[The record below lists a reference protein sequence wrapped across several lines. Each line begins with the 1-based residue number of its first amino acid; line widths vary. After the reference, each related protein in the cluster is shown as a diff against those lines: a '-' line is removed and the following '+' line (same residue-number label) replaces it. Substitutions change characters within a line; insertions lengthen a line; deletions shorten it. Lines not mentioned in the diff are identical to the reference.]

1 MSTQRT
7 SEAGENSTKNQEDVN
22 SSKDF
27 NMHHLCELPVVLER
41 VFSTDMDPYRAQLIV
56 IIEKKWVNGTT
67 LHYYFF
73 DKETDGRNVRLLNG
87 SSEWRTWTTTEAEK
101 DVVRNAFA
109 SWKDQG
115 MGVDFK
121 EVDSR
126 GEAEIRIGFMRGDGA
141 WSYVGRDIID
151 IGIGLDERTMN
162 FGWDL
167 TENTNEIDTA
177 IHEIGHT
184 LGFPHEHQNPNAGIV
199 WDEEAVYLALS
210 QPPNNWSREKTF
222 HNIIR
227 KIPADTVQGSSWDP
241 DSVMHYPFGPG
252 MIKEP
257 LEYQNG
263 VYPSGGISERDK
275 IWIRTFY
282 PLLEESA
289 PELKVGKSLKLKLSP
304 GEQKNF
310 IIIPK
315 ASRKY
320 TMRTFGTSDTVMVLF
335 EEVNG
340 ELFFLAGD
348 DDSGTDYNSKIR
360 TRLRK
365 DRRYLLRI
373 RLYYEDSSGETAVM
387 LW

>member
-1 MSTQRT
+1 MSTELSTEARGEST
-7 SEAGENSTKNQEDVN
+7 SNQQDEN

-27 NMHHLCELPVVLER
+27 NLHQLCELPVVLER
-41 VFSTDMDPYRAQLIV
+41 VFSTDMDPHRAELIV
-56 IIEKKWVNGTT
+56 ILEKKWVNGSI

-73 DKETDGRNVRLLNG
+73 DKDTDGRNVRLSDG

-109 SWKDQG
+109 SWKNQG
-115 MGVDFK
+115 IGIDFK

-126 GEAEIRIGFMRGDGA
+126 NEAEIRIGFMRGDGA

-167 TENTNEIDTA
+167 TERAIEIDTA

-199 WDEEAVYLALS
+199 WDDEAVYLALS
-210 QPPNNWSREKTF
+210 NPPNNWSREKTF

-257 LEYQNG
+257 EEYKNG
-263 VYPSGGISERDK
+263 IFPPGGISERDK
-275 IWIRTFY
+275 IWVRTFY
-282 PLLEESA
+282 PSLEESA
-289 PELKVGKSLKLKLSP
+289 PELKVGKSVKLKLSS

-310 IIIPK
+310 LIIPK

-320 TMRTFGTSDTVMVLF
+320 TMMTFGTSDTVMVLF

-348 DDSGTDYNSKIR
+348 DDSGTDYNAKIS

-365 DRRYLLRI
+365 GRKYVLRI